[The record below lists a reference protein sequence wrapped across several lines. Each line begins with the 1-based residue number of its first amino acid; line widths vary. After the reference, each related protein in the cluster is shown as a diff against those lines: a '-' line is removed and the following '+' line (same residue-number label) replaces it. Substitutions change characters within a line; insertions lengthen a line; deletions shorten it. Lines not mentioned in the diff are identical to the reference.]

1 MKAAQ
6 KILKTKKKVIY
17 GTDAVLREV
26 KAKTLT
32 SVFTSSNYPADMFV
46 KFEELKDSCNFEL
59 ERLNEDSEELGALL
73 RKTFLVSVIGIK
85 K

>member
-1 MKAAQ
+1 MKAVQ
-6 KILKTKKKVIY
+6 EILKTKKKVIY
-17 GTDAVLREV
+17 GTDTVLREV

-46 KFEELKDSCNFEL
+46 SFEELKDSCNFEL
-59 ERLNEDSEELGALL
+59 ERLNEDSEELGVLL
-73 RKTFLVSVIGIK
+73 RKTFLISVIGIK